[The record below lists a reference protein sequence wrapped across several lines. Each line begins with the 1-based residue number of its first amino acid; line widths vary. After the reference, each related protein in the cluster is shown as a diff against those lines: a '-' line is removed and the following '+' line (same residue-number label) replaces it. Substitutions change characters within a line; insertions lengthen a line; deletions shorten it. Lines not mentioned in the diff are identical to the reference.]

1 MVVLFERFHETIK
14 ETKVLYDINEAE
26 MILLTQIIMEAT
38 SRGLSPKL
46 TVKLFKAAAHFI
58 ETTTDLT
65 NDFFNDFF
73 KDWKP

>member
-26 MILLTQIIMEAT
+26 MILLTQIIMESA
-38 SRGLSPKL
+38 SQGLSPRL
-46 TVKLFKAAAHFI
+46 TAKLFKAAAHFI

-65 NDFFNDFF
+65 DDFF